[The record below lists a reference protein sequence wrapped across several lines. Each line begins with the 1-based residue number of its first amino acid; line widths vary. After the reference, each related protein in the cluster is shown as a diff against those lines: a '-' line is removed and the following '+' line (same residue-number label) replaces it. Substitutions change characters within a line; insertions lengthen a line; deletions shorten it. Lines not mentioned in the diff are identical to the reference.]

1 MTTAFATAIERLNS
15 AVVSRLSGNAVSLD
29 GVNVDAVFDNG
40 FALGNVGPYGVATT
54 GPRLT
59 LQTASVPADVE
70 GKACVVDSVAYTVAA
85 HEPDGTG
92 ISVLRLELAA

>member
-1 MTTAFATAIERLNS
+1 MTMFAENTSVYFDTVTGFAQTC
-15 AVVSRLSGNAVSLD
+15 SLD
-29 GVNVDAVFDNG
+29 GVDVPAIFDNT
-40 FALGNVGPYGVATT
+40 FALGAVGQYGMATT
-54 GPRLT
+54 GPRIT

-85 HEPDGTG
+85 HEPDGAG